1 MSPAVPSN
9 PHLVPP
15 QGAVA
20 APAPDPEI
28 RVYGHSNLFYWWP
41 VWALGFLFAFLTY
54 LDGHMMAVVPAGT
67 QVESG
72 QVIPGHDGTPRDVLV
87 APPGQAVPPLPG
99 TTNGEPEPRLRV
111 ANNNNY
117 GVLFFGAV
125 LLVVMVT
132 NFLMRGLASVIFI
145 ASIIITG
152 LVLALMGWWDTVLAF
167 MGGLDVRI
175 NAGGYLVVA
184 VPLFVMWLFSTF
196 IYDHYTYLIVSRGQ
210 VRIRREIGGGEV
222 AVDASGLSLRKE
234 RDDLFRHWLLGL
246 GTGDL
251 HVKTGGPANMDFE
264 LNNVLLIGT
273 KLARIQEMLREKE
286 VSHEVVTA

>member
-1 MSPAVPSN
+1 
-9 PHLVPP
+9 
-15 QGAVA
+15 
-20 APAPDPEI
+20 
-28 RVYGHSNLFYWWP
+28 
-41 VWALGFLFAFLTY
+41 
-54 LDGHMMAVVPAGT
+54 
-67 QVESG
+67 
-72 QVIPGHDGTPRDVLV
+72 VLV